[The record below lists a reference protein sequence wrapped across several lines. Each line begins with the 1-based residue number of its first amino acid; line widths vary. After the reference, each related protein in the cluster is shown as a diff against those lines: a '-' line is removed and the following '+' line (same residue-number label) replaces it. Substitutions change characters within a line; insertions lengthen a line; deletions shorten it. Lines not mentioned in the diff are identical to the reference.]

1 MKPISPFLAA
11 FIKMMVP
18 ECEERLRSETTS
30 LNAEALL
37 PPLDAVVQSASAH
50 DEWR

>member
-18 ECEERLRSETTS
+18 ECEDHLRSES
-30 LNAEALL
+30 MNSPAGAML
-37 PPLDAVVQSASAH
+37 PPPEAVTDPAIAH
-50 DEWR
+50 DKWR

>member
-18 ECEERLRSETTS
+18 ECEEHLRGDAV
-30 LNAEALL
+30 NNPAEL
-37 PPLDAVVQSASAH
+37 PPPEVVTQPATT
-50 DEWR
+50 DRWR